1 MDSKELEWITD
12 VIAKLQVPQVYNERE
27 RLTRILKKVAP
38 ALIKALDYTAV
49 VGFSTYHTDDN
60 GKDTLVKAGHTC
72 NGCGQDHY
80 FAEENPK
87 HYSGGTR
94 NDPNAKLPC
103 IIEDLFQLLEEVQEE
118 EDK

>member
-1 MDSKELEWITD
+1 MENKELEWIAE
-12 VIAKLQVPQVYNERE
+12 VAEKLQSPQTYNERQ
-27 RLTRILKKVAP
+27 RLTKILERIAP
-38 ALIKALDYTAV
+38 ALIEALNYTAV
-49 VGFSTYHTDDN
+49 VGFSTYHTDDDGN
-60 GKDTLVKAGHTC
+60 DTLVHAGHTC

-94 NDPNAKLPC
+94 DNPDAKLPC
-103 IIEDLFQLLEEVQEE
+103 IVEDLFHLLAEIQKE